1 MARGKYLLAAVFL
14 VALAIFGRRYHWV
27 EAADSAERDR
37 FVDRAELIRH
47 GQFPRDPFHPPLYA
61 LLAAGLAPLVGGAF
75 APARTISSLAACGL
89 ALTAFGFGARL
100 RDRRAGIWSMAL
112 VAANPN
118 FWIFGEQAATDMLFA
133 CFAAAAL
140 LAALAYLQRPSPRAA
155 LAAGAAVALAAWV
168 RGNAALL
175 VPALLLAYI
184 FAPARRAAQTPSGG
198 APGDGAGRVPAHA
211 GLALAAALLLLA
223 PLWWLRWRQF
233 GGPFYDDNS
242 RNLWWKLYANGDWSL
257 LERAPPSSFGRLLID
272 APTRI
277 VASALREIGTFLAKV
292 LPDLIGG
299 WWCAP
304 PLLLAAATAI
314 RGRRREALFLFV
326 ALAVF
331 TGGVA
336 AVFFTLGRLLL
347 LWIPIASALSIA
359 ACLAL
364 ADKPAPPVGARLAI
378 AATTMLVALT
388 FVSTAFSKLPW
399 FVRQHPYAEVEALAP
414 LDQQI
419 APDEALGGTA
429 PFLQRYL
436 KHRYVHL
443 TDETGL
449 SGVDDYK
456 DWCAMEQLLHSA
468 RVRYVVV
475 SDIELRRRPRA
486 LLGQGDGATP
496 SWLELV
502 RRDAH
507 LALWRVHAGE
517 ACR

>member
-1 MARGKYLLAAVFL
+1 MARAKYVLAAAFL
-14 VALAIFGRRYHWV
+14 VALALFGRRYHWV
-27 EAADSAERDR
+27 EAADTAERDR

-47 GQFPRDPFHPPLYA
+47 GEFPRDPFHPPLYA

-75 APARTISSLAACGL
+75 AAARTISNLAACGL

-100 RDRRAGIWSMAL
+100 RDRRAGVLSMAL
-112 VAANPN
+112 VAVNPN
-118 FWIFGEQAATDMLFA
+118 CWIFGEQASTDMLFA

-155 LAAGAAVALAAWV
+155 LAAGAAIALAAWV

-175 VPALLLAYI
+175 VPALLLAY
-184 FAPARRAAQTPSGG
+184 FLAPAKPTRNPSGG
-198 APGDGAGRVPAHA
+198 APVAGRVPAHV

-242 RNLWWKLYANGDWSL
+242 RNLWWKLYAQGDWSL
-257 LERAPPSSFGRLLID
+257 LERAPPSSFGRLLLD
-272 APTRI
+272 APARI
-277 VASALREIGTFLAKV
+277 AGSALRELWNFLAKV
-292 LPDLIGG
+292 LPDLLGG

-304 PLLLAAATAI
+304 PFLLAVATAI
-314 RGRRREALFLFV
+314 RGRRRDAIFLLAALGI
-326 ALAVF
+326 F
-331 TGGVA
+331 TFGVA

-364 ADKPAPPVGARLAI
+364 ADKPAPPAGPRLAF
-378 AATTMLVALT
+378 ATTTALIVLT
-388 FVSTAFSKLPW
+388 FYSTLFSKLTW
-399 FVRQHPYAEVEALAP
+399 FVRQHPYAEIAALAP
-414 LDQQI
+414 LDREI
-419 APDEALGGTA
+419 APDEALAGTA

-436 KHRYVHL
+436 THRYVHL

-486 LLGQGDGATP
+486 LLGEGAP
-496 SWLELV
+496 PPGLELV
-502 RRDAH
+502 RQDAH
-507 LALWRVHAGE
+507 IALWRVRDGE
-517 ACR
+517 PCR